1 MDLSSS
7 LPYEI
12 LNNQNFQISLTNF
25 IKQYGLIGIEQA
37 MQLYSNLQDKYIC
50 KTKSSISKLNIYD
63 IYYLKIKEHNI
74 SIYTCHGIYHKYG
87 TLNNELKFLSP
98 YGFIKCNQSCVI
110 SLDKVRTIHQNN
122 IVLINKTEIHMSR
135 SCAVKVILA
144 YSQYHPLSKNKIR

>member
-98 YGFIKCNQSCVI
+98 
-110 SLDKVRTIHQNN
+110 
-122 IVLINKTEIHMSR
+122 
-135 SCAVKVILA
+135 
-144 YSQYHPLSKNKIR
+144 